1 VILIRKTG
9 PHGGYSDPQILNGM
23 VCDHKLSYAR
33 DNSLITTESSYRC
46 SGLGPRCWIGTSW
59 WLYQLSRV

>member
-1 VILIRKTG
+1 
-9 PHGGYSDPQILNGM
+9 M